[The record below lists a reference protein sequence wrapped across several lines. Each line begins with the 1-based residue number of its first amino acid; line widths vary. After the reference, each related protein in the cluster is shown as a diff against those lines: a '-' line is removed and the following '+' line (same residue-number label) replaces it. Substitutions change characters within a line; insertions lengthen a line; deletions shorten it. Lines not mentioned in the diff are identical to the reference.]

1 MQSAPTVTH
10 SIKQDSKQTMI
21 QLGRA
26 LDAWGTPAF
35 RNVLKAELEQLTVEQ
50 LPLQQGLSQS
60 SYACDDNIKV
70 VIISVS
76 EVSGIVH
83 ATAEIFYTGIISGCS
98 CADDPS
104 PVDEYAEHCEVQVDI
119 NMQTAEAV
127 VKLLPE

>member
-1 MQSAPTVTH
+1 MMQL
-10 SIKQDSKQTMI
+10 D
-21 QLGRA
+21 RA

-35 RNVLKAELEQLTVEQ
+35 RDVLEAELEQLTVEQ

-76 EVSGIVH
+76 EVSGVIH

-104 PVDEYAEHCEVQVDI
+104 PVDEYAEHCEVQIKI
-119 NMQTAEAV
+119 NRQTAATV
-127 VKLLPE
+127 ISLLP

>member
-1 MQSAPTVTH
+1 MMRL
-10 SIKQDSKQTMI
+10 D
-21 QLGRA
+21 RA

-35 RNVLKAELEQLTVEQ
+35 RDVLKAELEQLTVEQ

-76 EVSGIVH
+76 EAFGVIRS
-83 ATAEIFYTGIISGCS
+83 TAEIFYTGIIPGCS
-98 CADDPS
+98 CADDPA
-104 PVDEYAEHCEVQVDI
+104 PFDEYAEHCEVQVDI
-119 NMQTAEAV
+119 NMQTAGTV